1 MLHLSVDPEAPD
13 PAAIRQAAEA
23 IRRGELVAFPT
34 ETVYGLGADA
44 LDPAAVARIF
54 EAKGRP
60 ADNPLIV
67 HVARAEDLDALVRRV
82 PPEAHLLAAYFWPG
96 PLTLVLPRRPHVPD
110 ITTGGLNTV
119 AVRVPAHPVALA
131 LIEACG
137 RPLAAPSANRSGRPS
152 PTRAEDVIAD
162 LGDRVAVVLD
172 AGPCSVGLESTVL
185 DLSSNTPVL
194 LRPGGVSREAIEAVV
209 GPVRLGAGEAE
220 GARSPGTRYRHYAPR
235 ARLLLAPPGEAE
247 REARR
252 VAASSPPGVRV
263 GVIAR
268 AALTGPAGD
277 LEARVFP
284 GSVEAYA
291 RGLFAALRDLDAA
304 GCTVVVAE
312 SVPDEG
318 IGLAVMDRLRRAAS
332 GSGGAGDARA

>member
-1 MLHLSVDPEAPD
+1 MLHLRVDPLAPD
-13 PAAIRQAAEA
+13 PDAIREAAEA

-34 ETVYGLGADA
+34 ETVYGLGSDA

-54 EAKGRP
+54 AAKGRP

-67 HVARAEDLDALVRRV
+67 HIARADDLPALVLRV
-82 PPEAHLLAAYFWPG
+82 PPEAHLLAATFWPG
-96 PLTLVLPRRPHVPD
+96 PLTLVLPRRAHVPD
-110 ITTGGLNTV
+110 ITTGGLDTV
-119 AVRVPAHPVALA
+119 AVRVPEHPVALA

-137 RPLAAPSANRSGRPS
+137 RPLAGPSANRSGRPS

-162 LGDRVAVVLD
+162 LGERVAVVLD

-185 DLSSNTPVL
+185 DLSSNQPVL

-209 GPVRLGAGEAE
+209 GPVRLAAGGKE

-252 VAASSPPGVRV
+252 LAASEKVAGGRV

-268 AALTGPAGD
+268 AALSGASGD
-277 LEARVFP
+277 LEARILP
-284 GSVEAYA
+284 GPVEAYA

-304 GCTVVVAE
+304 GCTVIVAE

-332 GSGGAGDARA
+332 GSGEGDARV